1 MKMSD
6 FASMLASFK
15 SNTAAPVSA
24 SSSKP
29 STLPQS
35 TSTVTQQPQ
44 RSTTRKRPCPDPE
57 SDANNT
63 ILARKNHG
71 PSFPSMHESVRNR
84 QAKYGRDRGFELSFL
99 VIGAQ
104 KAGTS
109 WIHSLLQKCSH
120 ARISLPVEQKEVH
133 FWDWH
138 YRKGFQWYISQLD
151 FPRKKVSTQ
160 NDTTGEVMSSTTNKS
175 NTNET
180 LFGEITPCYIVL
192 PPSTISEIF
201 NCFPQLKLIFIARDM
216 VDRVWSAMI
225 MELRDQSMGRNPG
238 EFAAN
243 GGVPGSDDSRRRASC
258 TDGIMSVAQQRRLQQ
273 QSSPSSQS
281 DSYFLERL
289 RSETHSSRSDY
300 ATHLRNWYAHFP
312 SKNILLIDYREIETN
327 PRGVLIMILIH
338 IGIEEDDAS
347 AHVGKL
353 HDEDVRQRV
362 NAATTN
368 ADNKMLSSS
377 SSEELLSAR
386 PNLKKQIQEHVRPFA
401 VDFNSM
407 LKDQGYTWRLNE

>member
-15 SNTAAPVSA
+15 SNTAAPVPA
-24 SSSKP
+24 SSLKP

-35 TSTVTQQPQ
+35 TSTVTQQPP

-57 SDANNT
+57 SDANNN
-63 ILARKNHG
+63 ILARKNPG

-84 QAKYGRDRGFELSFL
+84 QAKYGRDRGFELSFM

-109 WIHSLLQKCSH
+109 WIHSLLKKCSH

-138 YRKGFQWYISQLD
+138 YRKGFQWYMRQFD
-151 FPRKKVSTQ
+151 YPRKKLSTQ
-160 NDTTGEVMSSTTNKS
+160 KDTTGGTDKS
-175 NTNET
+175 DINET
-180 LFGEITPCYIVL
+180 LYGEITPCYIVL

-238 EFAAN
+238 EFAADV
-243 GGVPGSDDSRRRASC
+243 GVPGSGDARRTKGTSS
-258 TDGIMSVAQQRRLQQ
+258 TNSVMSLAQRRRLQQ

-368 ADNKMLSSS
+368 TDNKMLSSS
-377 SSEELLSAR
+377 SSQELLSER

-401 VDFNSM
+401 VDFNLM
-407 LKDQGYTWRLNE
+407 LKDQGYTWRLSE